1 MHDANFQLSKLRESL
16 DWRLMSP
23 DARGTFRKLRRKRLE
38 LFSIIT
44 CVFLAGCG
52 SPSSQNR
59 PSIEMS
65 YIPASGQGGPD
76 RMDTIA
82 GRVNGSLPGQ
92 QIVLYAKNDIW
103 WLQPLWSRPFTNV
116 EKDGTWKN
124 FTHLGTD
131 YAVLLVDP
139 GFHPQPRISA
149 LPAVGNGVAGV
160 LAVKGTSIPPVPLK
174 IIHFSGYDWKVR
186 SGATDRGGELN
197 AYDSQNAWVDPQG
210 HLHLH
215 MGERDGLW
223 SCAEISLTRSLGY
236 GTYKFVVQ
244 DSAHLEPSGMLGL
257 FTVDERRAE
266 ETRIELDVE
275 LSQWGQLG
283 SKNAQYVVQP
293 YYIPQNIVRFTAPA
307 GVLTHILH
315 WEPSVASFKT
325 VVGAAADKASKS
337 ISEHVFTSGIPAAGG
352 ETVHIDLYDFYHSK
366 SKSQHPT
373 EVVIEKFEYLP

>member
-1 MHDANFQLSKLRESL
+1 M
-16 DWRLMSP
+16 
-23 DARGTFRKLRRKRLE
+23 
-38 LFSIIT
+38 FSIIT
-44 CVFLAGCG
+44 CVLLAGCG
-52 SPSSQNR
+52 SPSSQNK
-59 PSIEMS
+59 PSIVMS
-65 YIPASGQGGPD
+65 HIPASGKGGPD
-76 RMDTIA
+76 RMETIA
-82 GRVNGSLPGQ
+82 GRVKGSRPGQ

-103 WLQPLWSRPFTNV
+103 WIQPLWSRPFTNV
-116 EKDGTWKN
+116 EKDGTWKS

-149 LPAVGNGVAGV
+149 LPEVGNGVADV
-160 LAVKGTSIPPVPLK
+160 LAVKGTDIPPIPLK
-174 IIHFSGYDWKVR
+174 VIHFSGYDWKVR

-210 HLHLH
+210 HLHLY
-215 MGERDGLW
+215 MGERDGIW
-223 SCAEISLTRSLGY
+223 SCAEINLTRSLGY

-257 FTVDERRAE
+257 FTVDERRGE

-293 YYIPQNIVRFTAPA
+293 YYIPQNIARFTVPA
-307 GVLTHILH
+307 GMLTHILH
-315 WEPSVASFKT
+315 WEPGVASFKT
-325 VVGAAADKASKS
+325 LVGGGADKTSKS
-337 ISEHVFTSGIPAAGG
+337 ISEHVFTSGIPAASG

-366 SKSQHPT
+366 SKSQHPS